1 MVQVQDTEMEKLSW
15 IIWVGPAYKHTC
27 PPKME
32 PERGWT
38 VKDGRKALSMEAEP
52 GGVDHSPGM
61 LATTRGWKSPEH
73 TLLEAKSTD
82 PVNTFMLA
90 LKDSV

>member
-1 MVQVQDTEMEKLSW
+1 MEKLFW

-38 VKDGRKALSMEAEP
+38 IKDGRLFPWRQSLE
-52 GGVDHSPGM
+52 GYDHSPGM

-90 LKDSV
+90 LKDTV